1 MMKKSY
7 FLLTLAAAAALLL
20 SSCTRPLPD
29 RMDAFVDK
37 VEQNADTYTEEDWE
51 LANEEF
57 QKLYEEYK
65 ADKGSLTGD
74 QVKQVRE
81 AMSRYVAKV
90 VESGVSSV
98 TGAIE
103 EIGNQLPGFFEDL
116 GNIFKGIGEGL
127 SEGRPAENAEK
138 PAKE

>member
-7 FLLTLAAAAALLL
+7 FLLPLAAAAALLL

-37 VEQNADTYTEEDWE
+37 VEQNADTYTEEDWK

-98 TGAIE
+98 TGAVE

-116 GNIFKGIGEGL
+116 GNIFKGIGNGL
-127 SEGRPAENAEK
+127 SGERPAENAEK